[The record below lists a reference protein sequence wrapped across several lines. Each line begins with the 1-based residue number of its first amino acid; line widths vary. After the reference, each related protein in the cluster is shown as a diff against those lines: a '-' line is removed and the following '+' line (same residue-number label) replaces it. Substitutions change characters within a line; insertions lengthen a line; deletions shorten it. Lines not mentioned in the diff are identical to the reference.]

1 VFYKALGYVV
11 WKLAKTQL
19 RDRYGHLVK
28 PGAAGATL
36 VALLVVYV
44 LTRDHG

>member
-11 WKLAKTQL
+11 WQLAKAQL
-19 RDRYGHLVK
+19 RHRYGHLVK